1 MFPCYLQFSGSGSDG
16 LEMKQ
21 KTGPN
26 IMTITFLPPI
36 SGLSVLT
43 GENTTIPIW
52 KICSDNM
59 IVSPEH
65 GHTWLFEKK
74 EFQISR
80 YYLVRSDLIW
90 DKYAWK
96 ESESYI
102 FVIDC
107 DKWKVKVMLD
117 CWKGLLGQIDWQ
129 RLTHCL
135 TLMPWPTWAFCLL
148 FSEEIKRKKGSFWRM
163 CETHPK
169 RAFPPSLAGEWI
181 QGRPWRRWGGR
192 ARSGWRSSRGFSSW
206 SAPRRWCQ
214 GKARDS
220 SRRSLHSW

>member
-1 MFPCYLQFSGSGSDG
+1 MGWHISGGETYDITPPGKYNINCGLNPRKDFFTFFHLWWLASVTHHFSTRSKMFENMFPCYLQFSGSGSDG

-90 DKYAWK
+90 DKFALK

-107 DKWKVKVMLD
+107 DK
-117 CWKGLLGQIDWQ
+117 
-129 RLTHCL
+129 
-135 TLMPWPTWAFCLL
+135 
-148 FSEEIKRKKGSFWRM
+148 
-163 CETHPK
+163 
-169 RAFPPSLAGEWI
+169 
-181 QGRPWRRWGGR
+181 
-192 ARSGWRSSRGFSSW
+192 
-206 SAPRRWCQ
+206 
-214 GKARDS
+214 
-220 SRRSLHSW
+220 

>member
-1 MFPCYLQFSGSGSDG
+1 MFPCYLQFLGSGSDG

-65 GHTWLFEKK
+65 GHTWLY
-74 EFQISR
+74 EFQISS
-80 YYLVRSDLIW
+80 YYLVRSDLKYQ
-90 DKYAWK
+90 DKLTWK
-96 ESESYI
+96 ESENYIYI

-148 FSEEIKRKKGSFWRM
+148 FSEEIKRKKGSFWR
-163 CETHPK
+163 
-169 RAFPPSLAGEWI
+169 
-181 QGRPWRRWGGR
+181 
-192 ARSGWRSSRGFSSW
+192 
-206 SAPRRWCQ
+206 
-214 GKARDS
+214 
-220 SRRSLHSW
+220 